1 MPTTYLSRTSSS
13 PFSIIIKNKKLK
25 MESKPKNRPDSP
37 ETKAAAIAQIDSSSR
52 PQAQTQKERLEEL
65 EQLQQENTHLLE
77 LQAEKKALQAKEEEA
92 YEAIGCRLEAD
103 QKVLRALKQKALE
116 RGFIPYEKRRQ

>member
-1 MPTTYLSRTSSS
+1 
-13 PFSIIIKNKKLK
+13 

-77 LQAEKKALQAKEEEA
+77 LQAEKKALQAKE
-92 YEAIGCRLEAD
+92 
-103 QKVLRALKQKALE
+103 
-116 RGFIPYEKRRQ
+116 